1 MRLPRQS
8 PAVLR
13 HPSPAALSADV
24 GASGCDLFKKIRCAA
39 AVAACVATCA
49 GGPQACI
56 TCFASLGMSSCID
69 CL

>member
-13 HPSPAALSADV
+13 HPSPAALAADV
-24 GASGCDLFKKIRCAA
+24 GASGCPFFKKIKCAA
-39 AVAACVATCA
+39 AAAACVATCA
-49 GGPQACI
+49 AGPQACI

>member
-13 HPSPAALSADV
+13 QPSPVALSAHV
-24 GASGCDLFKKIRCAA
+24 GASGCDLFKKIKCAA

>member
-13 HPSPAALSADV
+13 QPSPVALGAHV

-49 GGPQACI
+49 AGPQACI